1 MQESGHWKEGKNC
14 LLTPTPPGDL
24 HGRETKGVAGKG
36 IGIFVK
42 TKDGLPRRHG
52 EHGGLRRLAI
62 AFATER
68 REIGSG

>member
-24 HGRETKGVAGKG
+24 HRCETKGVAGKW
-36 IGIFVK
+36 ICIFLK
-42 TKDGLPRRHG
+42 TKALPRRHG